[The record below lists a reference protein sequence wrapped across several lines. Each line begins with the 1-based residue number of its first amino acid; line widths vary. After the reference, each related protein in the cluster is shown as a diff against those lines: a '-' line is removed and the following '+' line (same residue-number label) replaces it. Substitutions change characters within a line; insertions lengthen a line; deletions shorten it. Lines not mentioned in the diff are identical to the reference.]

1 MPAIGGTRAFRSAY
15 GFLSMPIE
23 IAPIVVGVT
32 FLAVWAL
39 AVSILVQTR
48 RDT

>member
-1 MPAIGGTRAFRSAY
+1 MRAVRSAY
-15 GFLSMPIE
+15 GFLTMPIE
-23 IAPIVVGVT
+23 ITPLVIGVT

-48 RDT
+48 RET

>member
-1 MPAIGGTRAFRSAY
+1 
-15 GFLSMPIE
+15 MPIE
-23 IAPIVVGVT
+23 ITPLVIGVT

-48 RDT
+48 RET

>member
-1 MPAIGGTRAFRSAY
+1 MPVKSGMRAFRSAY
-15 GFLSMPIE
+15 GFLTMPIE
-23 IAPIVVGVT
+23 ISPIIVGVT